1 MHLAGMVATKMAKR
15 AEDGVGGA
23 RPGFGFEFHSQDFS
37 VPEDVVRYTDD
48 KIAARLQKF
57 GRRVMGVVVHIK
69 DVNGARG
76 GEGLVCHMEAR
87 LARLEPVNVQ
97 ETDDDLREAIDLALD
112 RLEAAVARQV
122 KRARSLP
129 RKEARKA
136 VRNSKLTA

>member
-1 MHLAGMVATKMAKR
+1 MNGT
-15 AEDGVGGA
+15 
-23 RPGFGFEFHSQDFS
+23 RPTFGFEFHSQDFP

-57 GRRVMGVVVHIK
+57 GQRVMGVVVHIK

-87 LARLEPVNVQ
+87 LARLEPVNVE

-112 RLEAAVARQV
+112 RLEAAVARHV
-122 KRARSLP
+122 KKARRVPL
-129 RKEARKA
+129 KEGRRA